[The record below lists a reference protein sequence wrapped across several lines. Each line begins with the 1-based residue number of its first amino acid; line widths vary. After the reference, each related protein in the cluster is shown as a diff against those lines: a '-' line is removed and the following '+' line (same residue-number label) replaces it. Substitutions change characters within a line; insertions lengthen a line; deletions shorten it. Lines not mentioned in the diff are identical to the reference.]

1 MCVWNGE
8 GGVGGGVK
16 RDRMRIVIIVLVLR
30 YSI

>member
-8 GGVGGGVK
+8 GGLGGGVK
-16 RDRMRIVIIVLVLR
+16 RDRMRIVIIVLVPR

>member
-8 GGVGGGVK
+8 GGFGGVK
-16 RDRMRIVIIVLVLR
+16 RDRMRIVIIVLVPR